1 MKKLLRPKVV
11 LPLVLLA
18 VLLGLL
24 PIFGDVRKIAGR
36 VVAFRPVDL
45 LLFLLLMV
53 AYEAVR
59 GMQWS
64 VMLRALGV
72 NVPLRTQI
80 FSFLGGEV
88 TKSLPIGNYFQ
99 NYLLQQSKG
108 TDFGLSS
115 AATTLVIWTEVLVSL
130 VGLVVL
136 GVPGWDW
143 LRPLIIGGSL
153 LFVLLV
159 WLLYEVLSSTRAP
172 RWMREYK
179 TMVALLEGLAHFR
192 AGAVALLRPRVLVS
206 VIAFS
211 AIYLVVA
218 GFGLYVIARGLSIV
232 GLPVGEAFAVYFFSL
247 GVGLI
252 IPIPIDLGLTEI
264 SGIGVLL
271 VLGVGR
277 DDAIAIV
284 LLNRIL
290 SALAALV
297 IALVGSLFM
306 RGELRA
312 VLRGRPHRRV
322 PTPHQAAVTEDKQV
336 EHEIES
342 GYVTPPMYQQAREM
356 GGGGHIRRAEAQPI
370 LSRDDTA

>member
-1 MKKLLRPKVV
+1 
-11 LPLVLLA
+11 
-18 VLLGLL
+18 
-24 PIFGDVRKIAGR
+24 VRKIAGR

-53 AYEAVR
+53 VYEAVR
-59 GMQWS
+59 GVQWH

-72 NVPLRTQI
+72 NVPLRTQT

-115 AATTLVIWTEVLVSL
+115 AATTLVIWVEVLVSL
-130 VGLVVL
+130 VGLVAL
-136 GVPGWDW
+136 GVSGWDW

-159 WLLYEVLSSTRAP
+159 WLLYELLSSTRAP
-172 RWMREYK
+172 SWMLEY
-179 TMVALLEGLAHFR
+179 TTTVTLLEGLARFR
-192 AGAVALLRPRVLVS
+192 EGAVALLRPRVLAS
-206 VIAFS
+206 VVALG
-211 AIYLVVA
+211 ATYLVVA
-218 GFGLYVIARGLSIV
+218 GIGLYVIARGLSIA
-232 GLPVGEAFAVYFFSL
+232 GLPLGAALAVYFFSL
-247 GVGLI
+247 GIGLI

-290 SALAALV
+290 STLAALV
-297 IALVGSLFM
+297 IAFMGALFM

-312 VLRGRPHRRV
+312 VLRGRPRRHA
-322 PTPHQAAVTEDKQV
+322 PTPRQAAADKQ
-336 EHEIES
+336 EEQELTGS
-342 GYVTPPMYQQAREM
+342 
-356 GGGGHIRRAEAQPI
+356 
-370 LSRDDTA
+370 SRYPHA

>member
-11 LPLVLLA
+11 LPIVLLA

-53 AYEAVR
+53 VYEAVR
-59 GMQWS
+59 GVQWH

-159 WLLYEVLSSTRAP
+159 WLLYELLSSTRAP

-179 TMVALLEGLAHFR
+179 TTVALLEGLTHFR
-192 AGAVALLRPRVLVS
+192 EGAVALLRLRVLAS
-206 VIAFS
+206 VIALS

-218 GFGLYVIARGLSIV
+218 GVGLYVIARGLSIT
-232 GLPVGEAFAVYFFSL
+232 GLPLGEALAVYFFSL
-247 GVGLI
+247 GIGLI

-277 DDAIAIV
+277 DDAVAIV

-290 SALAALV
+290 SALAALL
-297 IALVGSLFM
+297 IAFVGALFM

-322 PTPHQAAVTEDKQV
+322 PTSHQAAEDKQI
-336 EHEIES
+336 EHEIEAH
-342 GYVTPPMYQQAREM
+342 YATPLTDQQAREM
-356 GGGGHIRRAEAQPI
+356 DDGRHIRRPATQRV
-370 LSRDDTA
+370 LSRDDTK